1 MQTLIV
7 PASRGWRWLAEGF
20 RLFRRNPPVLSLLV
34 ILYWVLMA
42 VINVVPF
49 VGPIVASLC
58 IPVFSVGLMNACRQ
72 IERQAAGDPPL
83 GVGTLFSAFRPNPAP
98 LIVLGGLYLA
108 LTLLVLGA
116 SSLIDGGTL
125 MQLMLG
131 NNPSREAIEEAG
143 FLAATQFALL
153 LLTPIVMAYWYAPV
167 LVAWHGF
174 SPAKAL
180 FFSFFACLRNW
191 RAFLAYGLTV
201 AVWCVLLPG
210 VVTGLLA
217 GLLADTSLVVGLL
230 SAPILLILAPT
241 VFASFYV
248 TYRDVFAAA
257 EHVDTRV

>member
-7 PASRGWRWLAEGF
+7 PAGRGWRWLAEGF
-20 RLFRRNPPVLSLLV
+20 FLFRRNPPALALLV

-42 VINVVPF
+42 IINVVPH
-49 VGPIVASLC
+49 VGPIIASLS

-72 IERQAAGDPPL
+72 IDLRAAGGPPL
-83 GVGTLFSAFRPNPAP
+83 AIGVLFSAFRPNPAP
-98 LIVLGGLYLA
+98 LVALGGLYLV
-108 LTLLVLGA
+108 LTLLVLGT
-116 SSLIDGGTL
+116 SSLVDGGTL

-131 NNPSREAIEEAG
+131 NNPPREAIEERE
-143 FLAATQFALL
+143 FLIATQLALL
-153 LLTPIVMAYWYAPV
+153 LLMPVVMAYWYAPV
-167 LVAWHGF
+167 LVAWHSF

-191 RAFLAYGLTV
+191 RAFLAYGVSL

-217 GLLADTSLVVGLL
+217 GLLVDTSLVVGLL
-230 SAPILLILAPT
+230 SAPVLLILAPT